1 MFVFHVS
8 DELVEA
14 SQRGTPDG
22 HAQLNFPAVSETEPE
37 QGFETLLYRRSCP
50 CESERVFKCPLVR
63 TISSRL
69 GRSKATSSQTCP
81 P

>member
-1 MFVFHVS
+1 MFVFLVS

-14 SQRGTPDG
+14 SQREVPNG

-37 QGFETLLYRRSCP
+37 QGFETLLYRRSCL

-63 TISSRL
+63 GLPSF
-69 GRSKATSSQTCP
+69 P
-81 P
+81 W